1 MFSDLLVQIDLVTKS
16 APNFQIA
23 SEELTAYINQTDKE
37 SFLNILKEIGTIPES
52 IPHDS
57 TAEKLFA
64 KVSDAVLSRAFSELG
79 LKSSVMIERADAAD
93 VLAES
98 YIYGYTLVADA
109 KAFRLSRTAKNQ
121 KDFKVTAL
129 STWRQ
134 DNDYAVLCSPL
145 YHYPTRTSQIYKQ
158 ALTENVCL
166 LAWEHIIFMI
176 ENDIKESTT
185 LNLSMIWNFS
195 SIQAEK
201 TSVKDMKKCFIE
213 SFNSSFANTLNY
225 SVSTIESTIR
235 EHIKVIEER
244 SIVEKQYWFQE
255 IDTIKNYTKEIAI
268 EELIK
273 ARKINEK
280 ITQIDKFVRGIKL
293 VK

>member
-1 MFSDLLVQIDLVTKS
+1 MFNDLLTEIKTVAES
-16 APNFQIA
+16 AANFQLA
-23 SEELTAYINQTDKE
+23 SEELTAYINQTDKTD
-37 SFLNILKEIGTIPES
+37 FLNILKEIGTIPES

-134 DNDYAVLCSPL
+134 DNDYAVLCSPF
-145 YHYPTRTSQIYKQ
+145 YHYPTKTSQIYKQ

-176 ENDIKESTT
+176 ENNIQESQT
-185 LNLSMIWNFS
+185 LNLSDIWNFS
-195 SIQAEK
+195 SYQAEK
-201 TSVKDMKKCFIE
+201 TSVANMKKCFIQ
-213 SFNSSFANTLNY
+213 SFNSSFAKTLN
-225 SVSTIESTIR
+225 VSTLSVESAIKNQIE
-235 EHIKVIEER
+235 VIENR
-244 SIVEKQYWFQE
+244 STVEKQYWFQE
-255 IDTIKNYTKEIAI
+255 INAIKNYTKEKAI

-273 ARKINEK
+273 AKKIHEK
-280 ITQIDKFVRGIKL
+280 ISQIEKFVRSIK
-293 VK
+293 KC